1 MRFIVPTNKYISNI
15 KKDGSGSSIVAQ
27 QVTNLT
33 SIHEDL
39 DLIPG
44 LTQWVKDPALPWA
57 VGHRRSSDPALL
69 WLLCRPAAAAPIWP
83 VAWELPY
90 ATHSALKRKK
100 KSLIKHHIISLMC
113 GIYPPS
119 KKGYK
124 WTYLQNRNRLRDFEN
139 KLMVTKGDRGWGMG
153 WGVGTGICSP
163 WYIERLA
170 KGDLPYKTGNSTQ
183 YSMVISMG
191 KEYEK
196 EWTVC
201 ITESLFC
208 TVEIITTLYINCILQ

>member
-1 MRFIVPTNKYISNI
+1 MWCGMYIQNKWNNAVCSNM
-15 KKDGSGSSIVAQ
+15 DGPRDYHTKSVSQWKINITYAW
-27 QVTNLT
+27 NL
-33 SIHEDL
+33 
-39 DLIPG
+39 
-44 LTQWVKDPALPWA
+44 
-57 VGHRRSSDPALL
+57 
-69 WLLCRPAAAAPIWP
+69 
-83 VAWELPY
+83 
-90 ATHSALKRKK
+90 
-100 KSLIKHHIISLMC
+100 M
-113 GIYPPS
+113 
-119 KKGYK
+119 GYK
-124 WTYLQNRNRLRDFEN
+124 WTYLQHRNRLRDFEN